1 MEAPLKP
8 FNINTSLYNIIF
20 WRSYMLNQFRSFYSV
35 ITLLLITFSSQSI
48 AQKAPDFSLDGDKGK
63 VQLSAYKD
71 KVVYVDFWASWCK
84 PCQKSFAFMNDMQ
97 SRYGKKG
104 FELIAINLDSERSA
118 AKKFLQKNPAKFTIA
133 YDPKGKTPD
142 MYKLKVMPTSYLID
156 RRGNLVNVHKGF
168 KDNQKAQLEKTIVQT
183 LNKK

>member
-1 MEAPLKP
+1 MIWRNFMFNPL
-8 FNINTSLYNIIF
+8 
-20 WRSYMLNQFRSFYSV
+20 RSFYSV
-35 ITLLLITFSSQSI
+35 ITLLLITVSSQSF
-48 AQKAPDFSLDGDKGK
+48 AQKAPDFSLNGDKGK
-63 VQLSAYKD
+63 IQLSNYKN

-84 PCQKSFAFMNDMQ
+84 PCQKSFSFMNDMQ

-104 FELIAINLDSERSA
+104 FEIIAINLDSDRPA
-118 AKKFLQKNPAKFTIA
+118 AKKFLKKNPAKFKIA
-133 YDPKGKTPD
+133 YDPEGKTPD

-168 KDNQKAQLEKTIVQT
+168 KDNQKNQLEKTIVQA